1 MEARQAL
8 KSQSM
13 IWACLYLAAQAAAV
27 SVVAGDSAAD
37 IRLNEP
43 FAVAFDRSGNWYIL
57 EHKGQRIV
65 RAAKGGGFAPFAGL
79 DAPITFKFN
88 DPHGLV
94 ATRDGNTLFVAD
106 TLNNQVHR
114 VDLRARTLSTI
125 AGTGEKG
132 YSGDGGPAIQAAFS
146 GTFAIDLS
154 HDEKTLFVADL
165 GNRRIRA
172 INLSNGIVSTVAGN
186 GTRGIPQ
193 DGGLAAESPLVDPR
207 AVAAGADGTV
217 YILERNGNALRAV
230 DRAGVIRTL
239 IGPGTAQP
247 ELKGPKH
254 LCVDPRGNIIIVD
267 TENHIIRRF
276 NPRDRS
282 LTTIAGTGAKGSAVD
297 SNEPLKTEL
306 NRPHG
311 VTFSPSGDL
320 FISDSDNH
328 RILRLSG
335 R

>member
-8 KSQSM
+8 ESHSM

-27 SVVAGDSAAD
+27 SVVGGDTVSGVK
-37 IRLNEP
+37 LNEP

-65 RAAKGGGFAPFAGL
+65 RAAKDGKFAPFAGL
-79 DAPITFKFN
+79 DAPIPFKFN

-94 ATRDGNTLFVAD
+94 STRDGGTLYVAD
-106 TLNNQVHR
+106 TLNNQVRR
-114 VDLRARTLSTI
+114 VDLRAGTLSTI

-132 YSGDGGPAIQAAFS
+132 FSGDGGPATKAAFS

-154 HDEKTLFVADL
+154 HDEKTLYVADL

-172 INLSNGIVSTVAGN
+172 IELPSGIVSTIAGN

-193 DGGLAAESPLVDPR
+193 DGALAAESPLVDPR

-217 YILERNGNALRAV
+217 YIVERNGNALRAV
-230 DRAGVIRTL
+230 DKTGRIRTL
-239 IGPGTAQP
+239 IAPGQSAP
-247 ELKGPKH
+247 PLNGPKH
-254 LCVDPRGNIIIVD
+254 LCVDKAGNVIIVD

-276 NPRDRS
+276 NPLDGS
-282 LTTIAGTGAKGSAVD
+282 LTTIAGTGAKGSTVD
-297 SNEPLKTEL
+297 VNDPLKTGL

-320 FISDSDNH
+320 YISDSDNH
-328 RILRLSG
+328 RILRLSA

>member
-1 MEARQAL
+1 
-8 KSQSM
+8 M

-27 SVVAGDSAAD
+27 SIVAGDAAAD
-37 IRLNEP
+37 VKLNEP

-57 EHKGQRIV
+57 EHKGRRIV
-65 RAAKGGGFAPFAGL
+65 RASKDGKFTAYAGL
-79 DAPITFKFN
+79 DAQIPVKFN

-94 ATRDGNTLFVAD
+94 STRDGRTLYVAD
-106 TLNNQVHR
+106 TLNNQIHR
-114 VDLRARTLSTI
+114 IDLRAGTLSTI

-132 YSGDGGPAIQAAFS
+132 YSGDGGPAKEAAFS

-154 HDEKTLFVADL
+154 KDEKTLYIADL

-172 INLSNGIVSTVAGN
+172 LNLQRGIVSTVAGN
-186 GTRGIPQ
+186 GTRGVPQ
-193 DGGLAAESPLVDPR
+193 DGALAAGSPLVDPR

-230 DRAGVIRTL
+230 GRAGTIRTL

-254 LCVDPRGNIIIVD
+254 LCVDRGGNIVIAD

-276 NPRDRS
+276 NPRDGS
-282 LTTIAGTGAKGSAVD
+282 LSTIAGSGAKGAHVD
-297 SNEPLKTEL
+297 PSDPLKTEL

-311 VTFSPSGDL
+311 VTISPSGDL
-320 FISDSDNH
+320 YISDSDNH
-328 RILRLSG
+328 RILRLAA